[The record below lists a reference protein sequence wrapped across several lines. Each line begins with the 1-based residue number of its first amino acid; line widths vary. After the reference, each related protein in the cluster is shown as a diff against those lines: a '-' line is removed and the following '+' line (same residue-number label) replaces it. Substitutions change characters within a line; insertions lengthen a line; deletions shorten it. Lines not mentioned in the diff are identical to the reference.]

1 MKKQDSLLGKYYK
14 GETSIEEEKELKTL
28 VFENEENISEKMV
41 FEYFENEASIPDD
54 LEEDIFSSV
63 VDNQIKKS
71 KIRRKLYPA
80 ISAAAIVLI
89 VLSVYLNVKSNR
101 KMEIEDNFFVMEQAL
116 FQISESIQPPK
127 EQEEMLVLWV
137 DDDVEIILN

>member
-1 MKKQDSLLGKYYK
+1 MKKQDSLLDKYYK

-41 FEYFENEASIPDD
+41 FEYFKNEASVPDD

-63 VDNQIKKS
+63 VDIQIKKR
-71 KIRRKLYPA
+71 KIRRKLYSA
-80 ISAAAIVLI
+80 ISAAAVVLI
-89 VLSVYLNVKSNR
+89 ILSVYLNVKSNR
-101 KMEIEDNFFVMEQAL
+101 KMEMEDNFFVMEQAL
-116 FQISESIQPPK
+116 FQISESIQPPE